1 MIFFSFSIPD
11 KVFIAPWTSNDDN
24 RLRYHVSKLKGRR
37 AAVQNT
43 IVQLESPFS
52 DSYEKSR
59 LKLEKRR
66 TEVNELKDKSTTNH
80 HLDLEMAVLMQE
92 LLNLREENIAQK
104 AKTEQ
109 AERDKQFA
117 YDRMSA
123 LHEAL
128 EQLQLQLQFNGEERI
143 FDDEKNDEDAN
154 SDCGDG
160 LFNQRK
166 LNGSNKSPYDEQL
179 SKRHNS
185 NLAEAEHI
193 ALTEQQ
199 LLEALSRKSELK
211 KRIQTLIASVTEKQK
226 ISHQKYEQ
234 LQNNIM
240 DLQKTNQ

>member
-1 MIFFSFSIPD
+1 M
-11 KVFIAPWTSNDDN
+11 
-24 RLRYHVSKLKGRR
+24 
-37 AAVQNT
+37 
-43 IVQLESPFS
+43 QLESPFS

-66 TEVNELKDKSTTNH
+66 IEVNDLKDKSTTNQ

-117 YDRMSA
+117 NDRISA

-128 EQLQLQLQFNGEERI
+128 EQLQLQLQFNGEEPL
-143 FDDEKNDEDAN
+143 FDDENKDEDVA
-154 SDCGDG
+154 SDCDDG
-160 LFNQRK
+160 LFNQKK
-166 LNGSNKSPYDEQL
+166 LNRNNKLPYDEQL
-179 SKRHNS
+179 NKRLHS

-199 LLEALSRKSELK
+199 LLEALTRKSELK

-234 LQNNIM
+234 LQNNVM
-240 DLQKTNQ
+240 DLQKANQ